1 MVQIKLTEFTSY
13 ELPDLLEFIKLQDE
27 HEYSIT
33 LPKNTAAFKD
43 DNFNIFLEYYSAAF
57 VGQQLWQ
64 ISDTFSY
71 AVPCFK
77 KPGQFSFQITTH
89 DKIQL
94 TETLYFLV
102 KGFLSNPDQ
111 NFSNQFKIGAAR
123 FFEDMLNRKGD
134 IACWALIRLTDLFLA
149 ES

>member
-1 MVQIKLTEFTSY
+1 MIQIKLTEFTSY

-27 HEYSIT
+27 HEYGIT
-33 LPKNTAAFKD
+33 LSKNTAVFKD
-43 DNFNIFLEYYSAAF
+43 DHFNIFWEYYNAAF
-57 VGQQLWQ
+57 VGQQLWN

-71 AVPCFK
+71 SVPCFK
-77 KPGQFSFQITTH
+77 KSGQFSFQVTTY
-89 DKIQL
+89 DKVRL
-94 TETLYFLV
+94 AKTLYFLV
-102 KGFLSNPDQ
+102 NEFSSNPDQ

-134 IACWALIRLTDLFLA
+134 IACWALIRLTDLFLT